1 MKLFKQKD
9 AAKISVSA
17 LLITFLCLSVC
28 LSFSGCLG
36 NSNNTSESNDT
47 ITVTDAFGRTVAV
60 PENPEKI
67 AVSGSGSMR
76 YFVYLELVD
85 RVVAVDYQDNSSNLM
100 PKDKRP
106 YALAHPEIKEKPML
120 GASKAIVDAEK
131 LMAANPDVLF
141 YSATSS
147 NDIAA
152 ADQIQ
157 SKTGI
162 PVVLFFSGNYVTEKD
177 KIDETLLMIGEI
189 THTEK
194 RAKEVINYFEDT
206 TADLENRIKDVP
218 ASEKTVFVGGVAY
231 NGPHGLNGT
240 NPIYLP
246 FEILNAN
253 NVAADIPL
261 SGPSTGYAL
270 VSKEVILE
278 WDPDII
284 FVDVETL
291 TAAGGGAFAEL
302 KNDPSYKELSA
313 AKSGE
318 IYAVNP
324 HTSMGVNHE
333 TALANC
339 YYIGK
344 ILYPDQF
351 KDIDPEK
358 KADEIYTF
366 VVGAPV
372 FDKIKENGDGLSYT
386 KVDLTK

>member
-1 MKLFKQKD
+1 MKKLNRNSFQTVKKAGLMAVLILLLF
-9 AAKISVSA
+9 V
-17 LLITFLCLSVC
+17 
-28 LSFSGCLG
+28 SFSGCIG
-36 NSNNTSESNDT
+36 NSDNSGSGKDT
-47 ITVTDAFGRTVAV
+47 ITVTDAFGRTVEV
-60 PENPEKI
+60 PDNPEKI

-76 YFVYLELVD
+76 YFVYLGVID

-106 YALAHPEIKEKPML
+106 YALAHPEIKEKPLL
-120 GASKAIVDAEK
+120 GTSKGLVDAEK
-131 LMAANPDVLF
+131 LLAANPDVLF

-162 PVVLFFSGNYVTEKD
+162 PVVLFYNGNYVTEKD
-177 KIDETLLMIGEI
+177 KIDETLLMIGKILHKEQ
-189 THTEK
+189 
-194 RAKEVINYFEDT
+194 RAQDIIQYFET
-206 TADLENRIKDVP
+206 TAADLTNRIKDVP
-218 ASEKTVFVGGVAY
+218 ASNKTVFVGGVAY

-240 NPIYLP
+240 NPIYMP
-246 FEILNAN
+246 FEILNAD
-253 NVAADIPL
+253 NVAAGVPL

-270 VSKEVILE
+270 VSKEIILE
-278 WDPDII
+278 WDPEII
-284 FVDVETL
+284 FVDVETV
-291 TAAGGGAFAEL
+291 TAAGGGAFVEL
-302 KNDPSYKELSA
+302 KNDPSYKGLSA

-344 ILYPDQF
+344 ILYPEQF
-351 KDIDPEK
+351 KDVDPAE

-366 VVGAPV
+366 IVGKPV
-372 FDKIKENGDGLSYT
+372 FNQIKQNADGLSYT
-386 KVDLTK
+386 KVNLTK